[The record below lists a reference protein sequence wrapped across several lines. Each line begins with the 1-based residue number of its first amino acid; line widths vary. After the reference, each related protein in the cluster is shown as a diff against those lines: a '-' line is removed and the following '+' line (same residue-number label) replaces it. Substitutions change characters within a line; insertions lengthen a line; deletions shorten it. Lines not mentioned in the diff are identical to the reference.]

1 MVIQLDSDCHFLTWI
16 DNFLIAGNEDRVK
29 ASKEQINQRFDCDDV
44 GELTKYVGCKTDRT
58 KNSIKFTQPVL
69 LQSIEDEFGYVG
81 SKMKMWAEAGSVLV
95 RNEQKSILEGVHYK
109 YHSCVG
115 KLLHIMH
122 NGHALRSSMLF
133 MNYQDSCQV
142 EHYRH
147 T

>member
-69 LQSIEDEFGYVG
+69 LQSIEDEFGYVD
-81 SKMKMWAEAGSVLV
+81 SKMKMWQRQDQCWCEMNRNLYLRECITSIKVLLV
-95 RNEQKSILEGVHYK
+95 
-109 YHSCVG
+109 
-115 KLLHIMH
+115 
-122 NGHALRSSMLF
+122 
-133 MNYQDSCQV
+133 NYC
-142 EHYRH
+142 